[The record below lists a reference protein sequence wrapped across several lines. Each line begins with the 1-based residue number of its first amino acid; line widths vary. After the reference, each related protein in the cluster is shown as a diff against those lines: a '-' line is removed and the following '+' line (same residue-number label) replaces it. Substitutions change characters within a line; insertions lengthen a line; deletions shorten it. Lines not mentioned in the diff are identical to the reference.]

1 MQCLYKHLLS
11 QDDGIF
17 TFYWQLVYI
26 FIDIWYSLREE
37 CPNTEFFL
45 VRIFLYSV
53 RIQKKTRTRKNSV
66 FGHFSRS
73 DFYIFISWDYD
84 LKSDY
89 WQSYSQALTAKY
101 NGTKIVNEENTA
113 LHFSKM
119 LVTPISKKER
129 NAFPKTTEL
138 YNF

>member
-53 RIQKKTRTRKNSV
+53 RIQKNTDQTKLRILTV
-66 FGHFSRS
+66 FTQ
-73 DFYIFISWDYD
+73 WE
-84 LKSDY
+84 
-89 WQSYSQALTAKY
+89 ALTRRFSIKY
-101 NGTKIVNEENTA
+101 MGWSFLAEALNFLKNTSRRLLLVFNVFVIPIFCTHRTCSCINNRFYTKQ
-113 LHFSKM
+113 K
-119 LVTPISKKER
+119 
-129 NAFPKTTEL
+129 
-138 YNF
+138 